1 MYVEFHH
8 QSEIF
13 HRTLH
18 EISGA
23 DVVVRNLAVGPETPL
38 RLIAAVTGDGC
49 GQFHAQVAEDPTVD
63 ELKLLEDGNLGR
75 LYWIRAVS
83 GTVDQRA
90 YEAAVDA
97 GGVYL
102 QSRWADNGW
111 YTTMNYPDQ
120 ESFQDYQRRID
131 EAGMEIEPTIVRV
144 GRYLISGGAFDL
156 TEKQEA
162 VLLEAI
168 EGGYFDIPRGSTLG
182 DIADRLAISEQAAS
196 ERLRRAMGSL
206 ARAAVTNAAEE
217 LMTVDD

>member
-13 HRTLH
+13 HRTLQETEH
-18 EISGA
+18 VE
-23 DVVVRNLAVGPETPL
+23 VVIRNLSTGPETPL
-38 RLIAAVTGDGC
+38 QVIAAVTGDGC
-49 GQFHAQVAEDPTVD
+49 GTFHSMVADDPSVE
-63 ELKLLEDGNLGR
+63 ELKLLEDGEFRR
-75 LYWIRAVS
+75 LYWMRAVP
-83 GTVDQRA
+83 GTLDQRA
-90 YEAAVDA
+90 YEAAVDS
-97 GGVYL
+97 GGIYL
-102 QSRWADNGW
+102 QSRWAGNGW

-131 EAGMEIEPTIVRV
+131 EAGMEIEPTVVRV

-168 EGGYFDIPRGSTLG
+168 EGRFFEIPRGSTLG
-182 DIADRLAISEQAAS
+182 DIADRLSISEQAAS

-217 LMTVDD
+217 PMTVDD

>member
-1 MYVEFHH
+1 MYVEYHH

-18 EISGA
+18 KVDHV
-23 DVVVRNLAVGPETPL
+23 DVVVRDLATGPETPL
-38 RLIAAVTGDGC
+38 RAIAAVTGDGC
-49 GQFHAQVAEDPTVD
+49 QRFHSLVADDPFVD
-63 ELKLLEDGNLGR
+63 EFKLLEDGDLRR
-75 LYWIRAVS
+75 LYWLRAVPE
-83 GTVDQRA
+83 TVDQRA
-90 YEAAVDA
+90 YEAAVDS

-102 QSRWADNGW
+102 QSRWAGDCW

-120 ESFQDYQRRID
+120 EAFQEYQRRID
-131 EAGMEIEPTIVRV
+131 EAGMEIEPTVVRV

-162 VLLEAI
+162 VLTEAI

-182 DIADRLAISEQAAS
+182 DIAGRLSISEQAAS

-206 ARAAVTNAAEE
+206 ARAAVTNAAENA
-217 LMTVDD
+217 LTVED

>member
-1 MYVEFHH
+1 MYVEFYH

-18 EISGA
+18 EVDSVE
-23 DVVVRNLAVGPETPL
+23 VVVRSLATGPETPL
-38 RLIAAVTGDGC
+38 RLIAAVTGGGC
-49 GQFHAQVAEDPTVD
+49 GAFHSMIADDPSV
-63 ELKLLEDGNLGR
+63 EEFKLLEDGDLRR
-75 LYWIRAVS
+75 LYWMRAVS

-90 YEAAVDA
+90 YEAAVDS

-102 QSRWADNGW
+102 QSRWAGDGW

-120 ESFQDYQRRID
+120 ECFRDYQQRID

-162 VLLEAI
+162 VLLEAT
-168 EGGYFDIPRGSTLG
+168 EGGYFEVPRGSTLS
-182 DIADRLAISEQAAS
+182 DIADRLSISEQAAS

-206 ARAAVTNAAEE
+206 ARAAVTNAADEPT
-217 LMTVDD
+217 TVGN